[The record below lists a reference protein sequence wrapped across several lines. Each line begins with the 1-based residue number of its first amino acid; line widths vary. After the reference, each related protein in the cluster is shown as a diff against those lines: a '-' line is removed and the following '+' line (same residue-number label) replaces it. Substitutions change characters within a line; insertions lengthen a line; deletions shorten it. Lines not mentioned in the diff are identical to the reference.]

1 MKDIPS
7 IVDNL
12 DKIIDKV
19 MTRITSHP
27 RTNPDKLNFFEW
39 LFLRRF
45 CVAWNMAAGKD

>member
-1 MKDIPS
+1 
-7 IVDNL
+7 
-12 DKIIDKV
+12 

-45 CVAWNMAAGKD
+45 SVAWNMAAGTDKITKTELLDIGIGIVHP